1 MNSLAKPPRLPPD
14 AASARACFV
23 TNLMVLPGLGTRLA
37 GRSGWLPQML
47 LAIFGFA
54 ALVGW
59 GLSVGI
65 SWALEGVLSWGE
77 PPWSRLGLAG
87 LALSL
92 ASWAW
97 SLASGLAL
105 VREARQAGPAQ
116 RSAPVQGS

>member
-14 AASARACFV
+14 AASARACLV

-47 LAIFGFA
+47 LAILGFA
-54 ALVGW
+54 ALAGW

-77 PPWSRLGLAG
+77 PPWSWIALVG

-92 ASWAW
+92 MSWAW
-97 SLASGLAL
+97 SLASGLAAL
-105 VREARQAGPAQ
+105 RDAKRGA
-116 RSAPVQGS
+116 VQNL